1 MFIISPLPPLLL
13 LLLLL
18 SCLQTKSAGWSVQGD
33 IVVLPQNAFNTAVQK
48 RTQDLIGFDSVAP
61 VLKQTVV
68 SV

>member
-1 MFIISPLPPLLL
+1 LPIISPLPPLLL
-13 LLLLL
+13 LLC
-18 SCLQTKSAGWSVQGD
+18 CLQTKSAGWSVQGD